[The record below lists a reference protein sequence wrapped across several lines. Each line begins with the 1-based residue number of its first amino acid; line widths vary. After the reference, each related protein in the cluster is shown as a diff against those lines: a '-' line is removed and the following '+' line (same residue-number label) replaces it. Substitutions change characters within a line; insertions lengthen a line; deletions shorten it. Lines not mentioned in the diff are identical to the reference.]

1 MHNLRHTFDAL
12 NVLIG
17 RAMAGRERDERGSPL
32 VEYAFLVALIA
43 VVCLLAITFFGTR
56 TSAKFSSV
64 SSSVGSVG

>member
-17 RAMAGRERDERGSPL
+17 RALAGRERDERGSPL

-43 VVCLLAITFFGTR
+43 VVCLLAITFFGSR
-56 TSAKFSSV
+56 TSNKFSNVASV
-64 SSSVGSVG
+64 IG